1 MLNGLGDIS
10 LDALETIVSISKEE
24 GEIYLENPP
33 PPSLSPFELKGEV
46 SVLFEELY
54 RLSAE
59 AAHAK
64 EPKWE
69 EWTFVLEQIADSLT
83 KWLRN
88 IWLSV
93 WEYQC
98 VCNHIS
104 KPRKL
109 SYASQN
115 FVREGTRVSYDR
127 SRLPGD
133 SHSSKARVGTSL

>member
-1 MLNGLGDIS
+1 VLNGLGDIS

-24 GEIYLENPP
+24 AEVYLENPP
-33 PPSLSPFELKGEV
+33 PPSLNPFELKGEV

-69 EWTFVLEQIADSLT
+69 EWTFILEQIADSLT
-83 KWLRN
+83 KWLQN

-98 VCNHIS
+98 VLYSFI
-104 KPRKL
+104 
-109 SYASQN
+109 Q
-115 FVREGTRVSYDR
+115 
-127 SRLPGD
+127 
-133 SHSSKARVGTSL
+133 TS